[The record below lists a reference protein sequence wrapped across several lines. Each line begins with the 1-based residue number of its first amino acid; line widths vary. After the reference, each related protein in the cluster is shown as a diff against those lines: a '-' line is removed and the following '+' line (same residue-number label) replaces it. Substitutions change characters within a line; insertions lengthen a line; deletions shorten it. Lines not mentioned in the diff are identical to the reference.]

1 METDMSSRDIEL
13 WRTYRRTNDPGLRD
27 RLIERYLPVVKYVAA
42 RVAGRLPSH
51 LQIDDLYSAGLFGFL
66 GAINDY
72 DPEMG
77 VEFSSYATPRI
88 RGAIFDELR
97 RLDWVPRTVR
107 RKVREAERAIETLS
121 GRLGREPTDEE
132 VARELQTTV
141 EAYRQLLADGVTI
154 ISLDAPMTHE
164 AGGSSPRENVEDVDS
179 PNPLLSLATK
189 ERRAILGRLID
200 RLPDRERQVLAL
212 YYYEEL
218 TMREVGEL
226 LGVTESRVS
235 QLHSSAI
242 LRLRAALRR
251 QRVQQAELTFSRT
264 LARAHGGYGA

>member
-1 METDMSSRDIEL
+1 MSAADFEL
-13 WRTYRRTNDPGLRD
+13 WRSYRTSHDPGLRD

-72 DPEMG
+72 DPDMG

-107 RKVREAERAIETLS
+107 RKIREAERAIDALS

-132 VARELQTTV
+132 IAGELSTTV
-141 EAYRQLLADGVTI
+141 EAYRQLLADGVTV
-154 ISLDAPMTHE
+154 ISLDAPVAHD
-164 AGGSSPRENVEDVDS
+164 AGGSAPRESIEDLDS
-179 PNPLLSLATK
+179 PNPLLSLAAK
-189 ERRAILGRLID
+189 ERRTILGRIID

-218 TMREVGEL
+218 TMREVGEV

-242 LRLRAALRR
+242 LRVRAALRR
-251 QRVQQAELTFSRT
+251 HRLSKAELLFTRRVTRT
-264 LARAHGGYGA
+264 HGSYRP